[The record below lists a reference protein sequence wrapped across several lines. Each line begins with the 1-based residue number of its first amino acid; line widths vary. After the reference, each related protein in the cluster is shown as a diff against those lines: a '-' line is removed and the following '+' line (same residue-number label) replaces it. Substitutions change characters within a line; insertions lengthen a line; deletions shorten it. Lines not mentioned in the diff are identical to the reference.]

1 MTMSMGKQE
10 SGFMTLKIELL
21 HTGIKRT
28 VVLPD
33 DISLAKLN
41 DVIEAIIGWNGCY
54 PWMFEKDGSVV
65 CYAHEDLA
73 PVTGRMKG
81 SFSDSTA
88 MKVSLL
94 LAKRGD
100 KITYTYNPDE
110 RWTHRITR
118 MADTRYDSP
127 RCLKTQGTMCIEDL
141 GGALGFM
148 EFIVNLKEYDR
159 NPKVRPK
166 GDFMEILKWSG
177 FGNTKL
183 RKEFLLG
190 PTCDDVTK
198 LLEQSLG
205 M

>member
-1 MTMSMGKQE
+1 
-10 SGFMTLKIELL
+10 MTLKIELR
-21 HTGIKRT
+21 HTDIKRT
-28 VVLPD
+28 VVLPEG
-33 DISLAKLN
+33 ITFARLN

-65 CYAHEDLA
+65 CSAHEDLA
-73 PVTGRMKG
+73 PVTGRMKKSLSG
-81 SFSDSTA
+81 LTTMKTSSF
-88 MKVSLL
+88 

-100 KITYTYNPDE
+100 KITYMYNPDE
-110 RWTHRITR
+110 RWSHRITR
-118 MADTRYDSP
+118 MADTKHASP
-127 RCLKTQGTMCIEDL
+127 ECLKTQGTMCIEDL
-141 GGALGFM
+141 SGVFGFM
-148 EFIVNLKEYDR
+148 DFLGNLKDYDK

-166 GDFMEILKWSG
+166 GDFKDILRWSG
-177 FGNTKL
+177 FGRTKL

>member
-1 MTMSMGKQE
+1 MM
-10 SGFMTLKIELL
+10 LKIELL

-33 DISLAKLN
+33 DITFAKLN
-41 DVIEAIIGWNGCY
+41 DVIEVIIGWNGCY
-54 PWMFEKDGSVV
+54 PWRFEKDGSVV
-65 CYAHEDLA
+65 SSVDKAFA
-73 PVTGRMKG
+73 SATGQMGKK
-81 SFSDSTA
+81 TA
-88 MKVSLL
+88 KKVSSLL
-94 LAKRGD
+94 TKRGD
-100 KITYTYNPDE
+100 KVTYTYGLQE

-118 MADTRYDSP
+118 MADTRHASP

-141 GGALGFM
+141 GGALGFLD
-148 EFIVNLKEYDR
+148 FIGDLEEYDK

-166 GDFMEILKWSG
+166 GDFKDVLKWSG
-177 FGNTKL
+177 FGRTKL

-205 M
+205 K